1 MSKSYIL
8 TSVTTLFA
16 SIALAVYCAMLFYPV
31 EPVAPIVNGF
41 GIGLL
46 TLVPGVIA
54 CIPYLLHFTH
64 TLHRLTWA
72 GGSLLALVAVGLFT
86 LIIDA
91 DSQLWL
97 FFIGQAFI
105 LAGYAFSQS
114 IELRSERVRRIALL
128 VTRVVGV
135 LAIVLPTIG
144 ALSISIS
151 DGFQISAFIT
161 TTLLLACAACFG
173 LDLRI
178 GGAPVGYELPV
189 VLGVIAILSLAITD
203 SFIVLGVW
211 TMATLCLAVGMVALS
226 LDCSLSPATHDAKL
240 EEPRAQKH
248 HAPDT
253 SDSASA

>member
-46 TLVPGVIA
+46 TLVPGAIA

-64 TLHRLTWA
+64 SLHRLTWA

-97 FFIGQAFI
+97 FFIGQAFV

-135 LAIVLPTIG
+135 LAIVVPAIGTLLISAPT
-144 ALSISIS
+144 AT
-151 DGFQISAFIT
+151 AFIT

-173 LDLRI
+173 LNARI
-178 GGAPVGYELPV
+178 NGFPVGYALPV

-203 SFIVLGVW
+203 SFLVLGVW

-226 LDCSLSPATHDAKL
+226 LDCSLSPTTHDTKL

>member
-135 LAIVLPTIG
+135 LAIVVPAIG
-144 ALSISIS
+144 ALLISAPTAT
-151 DGFQISAFIT
+151 AFIT

-173 LDLRI
+173 LNARI
-178 GGAPVGYELPV
+178 NGFPVGYALPV

-203 SFIVLGVW
+203 SFLVLGVW

-226 LDCSLSPATHDAKL
+226 LDCSLSPTTHDTKL

>member
-135 LAIVLPTIG
+135 LAIVVPAIG
-144 ALSISIS
+144 ALLISAPTAT
-151 DGFQISAFIT
+151 AFIT

-173 LDLRI
+173 LNARI
-178 GGAPVGYELPV
+178 NGFPVGYALPV

-203 SFIVLGVW
+203 SFLVLGVW
-211 TMATLCLAVGMVALS
+211 TMATLCLAVGMIALS
-226 LDCSLSPATHDAKL
+226 LDWSLSPATHDAKL

-248 HAPDT
+248 HTPDT

>member
-46 TLVPGVIA
+46 TLVPGAIA

-64 TLHRLTWA
+64 SLHRLTWA

-135 LAIVLPTIG
+135 LAIVVPAIGTLLISAPT
-144 ALSISIS
+144 AT
-151 DGFQISAFIT
+151 AFIT

-173 LDLRI
+173 LNARI
-178 GGAPVGYELPV
+178 NGFPVGYALPV

-203 SFIVLGVW
+203 SFLVLGVW

-226 LDCSLSPATHDAKL
+226 LDCSLSPTTHDTKL

-248 HAPDT
+248 HTPDT

>member
-46 TLVPGVIA
+46 TLVPGAIA

-64 TLHRLTWA
+64 SLHRLTWA

-97 FFIGQAFI
+97 FFIGQAFV

-135 LAIVLPTIG
+135 LAIVVPAIG
-144 ALSISIS
+144 ALLISAPTAT
-151 DGFQISAFIT
+151 AFIT

-173 LDLRI
+173 LNARI
-178 GGAPVGYELPV
+178 NGFPVGYALPV

-203 SFIVLGVW
+203 SFLVLGVW

-226 LDCSLSPATHDAKL
+226 LDCSLSPTTHDTKL